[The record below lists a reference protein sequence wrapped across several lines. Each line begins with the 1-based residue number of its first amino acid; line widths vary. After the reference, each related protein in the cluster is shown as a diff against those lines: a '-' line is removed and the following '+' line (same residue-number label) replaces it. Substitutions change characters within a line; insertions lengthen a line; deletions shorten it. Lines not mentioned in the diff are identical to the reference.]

1 VTVRTLVPGWARRAP
16 SAARRGALGV
26 LGALAVA
33 AVLAGPSTAEA
44 TPSETENS
52 LVTSE
57 PANGST
63 LGSSPTVLTFVFANE
78 LGDDD
83 QFTAPVACGNAPQD
97 TGIPVVEDD
106 GLTVT
111 VEVLSPLPRGACV
124 IGWLLRDGLQA
135 TIAEG
140 IITFSVEAS
149 PDTTTATTSGPTTA
163 TTEPPAANDDA
174 PTDEGSAGG
183 ALWLGRVLSTMGILI
198 VFGSLVLIGTA
209 WPEGTEYV
217 VTVRFL
223 RSMWALALIGTVLF
237 VIALTADLTDR
248 SFGASLSPG
257 TWFDLLDEGG
267 PGRAALAR
275 LLLVLLTAWVVIRPE
290 RVIDPTTQLVAYG
303 IAGLAVVTVGFSRT
317 GGDLEVV
324 GIAMAIAHAFAAAV
338 WFGGAVLVARVV
350 LAGPGDDDL
359 VQAVRGFSRISV
371 PAILATVATGVVQV
385 IRLVGGSLFTSDH
398 GRVMLLKAVAVAAM
412 VFVAMTTRQV
422 VASRLD
428 RAHEMTV
435 PLADRFR
442 RAFGAEAAIGVVV
455 LALSGW
461 LLALT
466 PAQLSDD
473 GDVDYA
479 VTESFVDPASGL
491 DVDVSIDPAEVGLN
505 GILVDVNAPAEGLSD
520 LVVSF
525 LPPEGAVARGIDQP
539 IPLTGAGAVVLPQD
553 VGIPF
558 DVAGTWTLQVSG
570 VTSTGAVSGAQQT
583 FQVTGGDDSTSTTTS
598 TTTGGVVTVIV
609 DPALTTTTTAG

>member
-1 VTVRTLVPGWARRAP
+1 VRRAP
-16 SAARRGALGV
+16 DAVQRGALG
-26 LGALAVA
+26 LLAAVA
-33 AVLAGPSTAEA
+33 AFAVLCDPSPAAA

-52 LVTSE
+52 LVTSD
-57 PANGST
+57 PANGAT

-97 TGIPVVEDD
+97 MGIPVVEDD
-106 GLTVT
+106 GMTVT

-149 PDTTTATTSGPTTA
+149 PDTTAPTTAAPTTA
-163 TTEPPAANDDA
+163 TTPPAADDA
-174 PTDEGSAGG
+174 DPETDEGSAGG

-198 VFGSLVLIGTA
+198 VFGSLVLIGAA

-223 RSMWALALIGTVLF
+223 RSMWALALVGTVLF

-248 SFGASLSPG
+248 TFGASLSPG
-257 TWFDLLDEGG
+257 TWFDLFDEGG
-267 PGRAALAR
+267 PGRAALVR
-275 LLLVLLTAWVVIRPE
+275 LALVVLMAWVVIRPE

-303 IAGLAVVTVGFSRT
+303 IVGLAVATIGFSRT
-317 GGDLEVV
+317 GGDLEIV
-324 GIAMAIAHAFAAAV
+324 GIAMGIGHALAAAV

-350 LAGPGDDDL
+350 LTGPGDDDL

-371 PAILATVATGVVQV
+371 PAILAVVATGVVQV

-398 GRVMLLKAVAVAAM
+398 GRVLLLKTVAVAAM
-412 VFVAMTTRQV
+412 VFIAMTTRQV
-422 VASRLD
+422 VAARLD

-435 PLADRFR
+435 PLANRFR

-455 LALSGW
+455 VALSGW

-466 PAQLSDD
+466 PAQVSDEE
-473 GDVDYA
+473 GVDYA
-479 VTESFVDPASGL
+479 VTESFVDPTSGL
-491 DVDVSIDPAEVGLN
+491 DVDVSITPAEVGLN
-505 GILVDVNAPAEGLSD
+505 GILVVVNAPEEGLSD

-583 FQVTGGDDSTSTTTS
+583 FQVTGGDNAASTTTP
-598 TTTGGVVTVIV
+598 TTGPVETVII